1 MVIVTIGVAYM
12 DNAEFLRYTKLME
25 KTALAVEVIFD
36 VFLL

>member
-12 DNAEFLRYTKLME
+12 DIVEFLRLTKLME
-25 KTALAVEVIFD
+25 RTVLAVEVIFD